1 MSTGWNGEDV
11 VLSNSASRLVSTTR
25 ACQIKIQSKVK
36 STGIFGRMAM
46 MTDGDGRSVVLT
58 TACTLFLFS
67 STSQLTSS
75 TKPLFAC
82 LAQLSLSPF
91 LIELWVVRLCTVI
104 IKLYVVVCMSFMP
117 CTSCCC
123 AWALASR
130 RLLYSVFFWHWLR
143 IELNALTQNTDRHHT
158 ETRHR
163 APWSWTYIHNMH
175 TSYIHIHHSLAHS

>member
-75 TKPLFAC
+75 TKPLLAC
-82 LAQLSLSPF
+82 LLAWLNSSCQ
-91 LIELWVVRLCTVI
+91 IMWNNTGNN
-104 IKLYVVVCMSFMP
+104 KVVC
-117 CTSCCC
+117 CCMYVIY
-123 AWALASR
+123 AMYVMLL
-130 RLLYSVFFWHWLR
+130 RLSAGKSSSSVFCIL
-143 IELNALTQNTDRHHT
+143 LALTANWIECIDTEHRPTPHRNQTHTYITCIHHT
-158 ETRHR
+158 Y
-163 APWSWTYIHNMH
+163 TYITAWRTHKN
-175 TSYIHIHHSLAHS
+175 